1 MSVTELPVSPYLFSQ
16 PGSQAAPFTFT
27 VPATLEVQVDS
38 ATATFD
44 GTGAGGSFLPVMS
57 FYSPS
62 GVLIARMPLQS
73 AALAAGTT
81 EEVSW
86 FPFAPVV
93 SGMSPSG
100 GGIQFD
106 TKPQAGAFL
115 FVETDGP
122 PPAVG
127 QPTMELFDSGTGVFV
142 HEDTGSG
149 IVLAG
154 SGASSFIVGGGG
166 VQIAAATGGVTIV
179 TDGGATLT
187 VDSDGTLNLNG
198 GTNTALTAGNTSA
211 GSVTI
216 SAAGGGVTIS
226 PATDAT
232 VNVGTGQQ
240 LVVKDADGETIFAA
254 KDGTGV
260 IVTLQ
265 DSDDFIVQ
273 SPAGAQYLNMS
284 ETGEVQFNLGSTRSF
299 GVRTSGAAT
308 IISCDDDGFSEH
320 HVLDGA
326 SFFVSDESFNA
337 AIQVDSPGPNLG
349 FYGAAPV
356 AQQTGVAV
364 NAAAIHAALVNLGL
378 ITA

>member
-16 PGSQAAPFTFT
+16 PGSQAAPYTFT

-73 AALAAGTT
+73 SALAAGAV

-106 TKPQAGAFL
+106 TKPQDGGYL
-115 FVETDGP
+115 YVETDGP
-122 PPAVG
+122 HPA
-127 QPTMELFDSGTGVFV
+127 PNTASMELFDTDAGIFIHESAGT
-142 HEDTGSG
+142 G

-154 SGASSFIVGGGG
+154 AGATSYNVGGGG
-166 VQIAAATGGVTIV
+166 LQFAAATGGVTIV
-179 TDGGATLT
+179 TDSGATLT
-187 VDSDGTLNLNG
+187 IDSDGTLNVNG
-198 GTNTALTAGNTSA
+198 GTNTALTAGNTSS

-216 SAAGGGVTIS
+216 SATGGGVNVN
-226 PATDAT
+226 PGTDAT
-232 VNVGTGQQ
+232 FNLTANKAVI
-240 LVVKDADGETIFAA
+240 VKDAGGDAIFSAT
-254 KDGTGV
+254 DVSGV
-260 IVTLQ
+260 RVTLR
-265 DSDDFIVQ
+265 DTGDFIVAD
-273 SPAGAQYLNMS
+273 PAGAQFVNVN
-284 ETGEVQFNLGSTRSF
+284 ENGDVQFNLGTSRSF